1 MDVINMINNKVN
13 IDNMANEILA
23 RIKETSYENFGQFEI
38 VSEIND
44 LEVAK
49 SLIKRLL
56 DERHSRLMFASLDR
70 DTSNLDK
77 ECLSCSR
84 LYTGSCLGV
93 PDRNRGELNSL
104 NRCGGYLG

>member
-1 MDVINMINNKVN
+1 MDIINNKVQ
-13 IDNMANEILA
+13 IDNAANEILA
-23 RIKETSYENFGQFEI
+23 KIKETSFENFGQFEL
-38 VSEIND
+38 VSKIDD

-56 DERHSRLMFASLDR
+56 EERHSRLMFASLDR

>member
-1 MDVINMINNKVN
+1 
-13 IDNMANEILA
+13 
-23 RIKETSYENFGQFEI
+23 
-38 VSEIND
+38 
-44 LEVAK
+44 
-49 SLIKRLL
+49 
-56 DERHSRLMFASLDR
+56 MFASLDR
-70 DTSNLDK
+70 DISNLDK